1 MSKMHFRIPAPS
13 LRGRAGGE
21 AENKYN
27 SILKATS
34 LLGGVQ
40 MINILL
46 NLLRTKAI
54 AILLGPSGVGLNG
67 IYNETRE
74 LIHTTTNLGL
84 DISGVRGISQAFEQ
98 NNAMEIDRQVRLL
111 RTWVLLFALF
121 GTLLCALIAQPLSQF
136 TFKDNSHTWDFVFLS
151 PAVGFSTI
159 TCGEMAVL
167 KGLRQLKSLASLSIV
182 NVVIAIVVSLPIYYV
197 WGLSGVL
204 PALVICTLLWA
215 VAALAYGINAH
226 SFGFFTKS
234 KQLKGSNILLGIGI
248 TFVVCEIIDHIAK
261 LYVQSYLNNNA
272 SLEMVGLYNSCRT
285 MTLTYAGMVFS
296 AMDQDYFPRLS
307 GAVKNMLERT
317 AILTK
322 QLDVTLMIITP
333 MLVAFIVIMPVIV
346 PLLLSGEFNAIIPM
360 AQIIAASLIFRAI
373 YLPNAYLPLAAGDSK
388 VYFSLNVI
396 GALNTFWI
404 ILGYKLGGL
413 IGMGVAMFGENLI
426 DVLMVMFVSKWKY
439 KISLP
444 SKTKT
449 MIILGCLFML
459 ATYSLCCFLEGWLYW
474 VAGAILIALSILYS
488 LKNYKEA

>member
-1 MSKMHFRIPAPS
+1 MKKFFRIPAPS

-98 NNAMEIDRQVRLL
+98 NDKEEIDRQVTLL

-121 GTLLCALIAQPLSQF
+121 GTLLCSLIAMPLSRF
-136 TFKDNSHTWDFVFLS
+136 TFGDYNHTWDFVFLS

-167 KGLRQLKSLASLSIV
+167 KGLRQLKSLATVSII
-182 NVVIAIVVSLPIYYV
+182 NVVIAIVISLPIFYF

-215 VAALAYGINAH
+215 IAALAFGIKAN
-226 SFGFFTKS
+226 SFHFFTKS
-234 KQLKGSNILLGIGI
+234 KQMKGSNILLGIGI
-248 TFVVCEIIDHIAK
+248 TFVICEIIDHIAK
-261 LYVQSYLNNNA
+261 LSVQSYLNNNA

-307 GAVKNMLERT
+307 GVVKDMVERT
-317 AILTK
+317 VILTK

-360 AQIIAASLIFRAI
+360 AQIIAASLIFRGI

-413 IGMGVAMFGENLI
+413 IGMGIAMFGENLI
-426 DVLMVMFVSKWKY
+426 DVLMVMFISKWKY

-444 SKTKT
+444 SKTKS
-449 MIILGCLFML
+449 MIIFGCLFMFV
-459 ATYSLCCFLEGWLYW
+459 TYSLSHLLEGWSYW
-474 VAGAILIALSILYS
+474 LVGALLIAVSVWYS

>member
-1 MSKMHFRIPAPS
+1 
-13 LRGRAGGE
+13 
-21 AENKYN
+21 
-27 SILKATS
+27 
-34 LLGGVQ
+34 

-98 NNAMEIDRQVRLL
+98 NDAAEIDRQVTLL

-121 GTLLCALIAQPLSQF
+121 GTLVCALIAQPLSKF
-136 TFKDNSHTWDFVFLS
+136 TFGDYSHTWDFVFLS
-151 PAVGFSTI
+151 PAVAFSTI

-167 KGLRQLKSLASLSIV
+167 KGLRQLKSLASLSVV

-204 PALVICTLLWA
+204 PALVLCTLLWA
-215 VAALAYGINAH
+215 VTALAYGIKAH
-226 SFGFFTKS
+226 SLNLFTKS
-234 KQLKGSNILLGIGI
+234 NQMKGSNILLGIGI

-261 LYVQSYLNNNA
+261 LSVQSYLNNIA
-272 SLEMVGLYNSCRT
+272 SLDMVGLYNACRT

-307 GAVKNMLERT
+307 GVVKNMVERT
-317 AILTK
+317 VILTK

-333 MLVAFIVIMPVIV
+333 MLVAFIVVMPVIV
-346 PLLLSGEFNAIIPM
+346 PLLLSGEFNSIIPM

-388 VYFSLNVI
+388 VYLAINVI

-404 ILGYKLGGL
+404 ILGYELGGL

-426 DVLMVMFVSKWKY
+426 DLLMVLVVSKWKY

-444 SKTKT
+444 AKTKI
-449 MIILGCLFML
+449 MILFGCFIMF
-459 ATYSLCCFLEGWLYW
+459 ATYSLSCLFEGWSYW
-474 VAGAILIALSILYS
+474 VVGIILVVISILYS

>member
-98 NNAMEIDRQVRLL
+98 NDKAEIDRQVRLL

-121 GTLLCALIAQPLSQF
+121 GTFLCALIAQPLSQF
-136 TFKDNSHTWDFVFLS
+136 TFKENSHTWDFVFLS

-167 KGLRQLKSLASLSIV
+167 KGLRKLKSLASLSIV
-182 NVVIAIVVSLPIYYV
+182 NVVIAIVVSLPIYYF

-226 SFGFFTKS
+226 SFGFFTRS

-261 LYVQSYLNNNA
+261 LSVQSYLNNNA

-388 VYFSLNVI
+388 VYLALNVI

-426 DVLMVMFVSKWKY
+426 DVLMVMFISKWKY

-459 ATYSLCCFLEGWLYW
+459 VTYSLCCFLEGWLYW
-474 VAGAILIALSILYS
+474 VIGAILIALSILYS
-488 LKNYKEA
+488 LKNYKEE

>member
-1 MSKMHFRIPAPS
+1 
-13 LRGRAGGE
+13 
-21 AENKYN
+21 
-27 SILKATS
+27 
-34 LLGGVQ
+34 

-98 NNAMEIDRQVRLL
+98 NDKAEIDRQVRLL

-121 GTLLCALIAQPLSQF
+121 GTFLCALIAQPLSQF

-215 VAALAYGINAH
+215 VAALTYGIKAH
-226 SFGFFTKS
+226 SFGFFTQS

-261 LYVQSYLNNNA
+261 LSVQSYINNIA
-272 SLEMVGLYNSCRT
+272 SLDMVGLYNACRT
-285 MTLTYAGMVFS
+285 MTLTYAAMVFS

-307 GAVKNMLERT
+307 GAVKDMVERT

-388 VYFSLNVI
+388 VYLALNVI

-426 DVLMVMFVSKWKY
+426 DVLMVMFISKWKY

-459 ATYSLCCFLEGWLYW
+459 ATYSLCCLLEGWSYW
-474 VAGAILIALSILYS
+474 LVGAILIALSILYS

>member
-1 MSKMHFRIPAPS
+1 MSKMHFRISAPS

-136 TFKDNSHTWDFVFLS
+136 TFKENSHTWDFVFLS

-182 NVVIAIVVSLPIYYV
+182 NVVIAIVVSIPIYYV

-215 VAALAYGINAH
+215 VAALTYGIKAH
-226 SFGFFTKS
+226 SFGFFTQS

-261 LYVQSYLNNNA
+261 LSVQSYLNNIA
-272 SLEMVGLYNSCRT
+272 SLEMVGLYNACRT

-307 GAVKNMLERT
+307 GVVKNMVDRT
-317 AILTK
+317 VILTK

-333 MLVAFIVIMPVIV
+333 MLVAFIVVMPIIV
-346 PLLLSGEFNAIIPM
+346 PLLLSGEFNSIIPM

-388 VYFSLNVI
+388 VYLALNVI

-404 ILGYKLGGL
+404 ILGYELGGL

-426 DVLMVMFVSKWKY
+426 DVLMVMFISKWKY

-459 ATYSLCCFLEGWLYW
+459 VTYSLCCFLEGWLYW
-474 VAGAILIALSILYS
+474 VAGILLIAVSILYS

>member
-27 SILKATS
+27 SIIKATS

-98 NNAMEIDRQVRLL
+98 NDKAEIDRQVRLL

-121 GTLLCALIAQPLSQF
+121 GTFLCALIAQPLSQF
-136 TFKDNSHTWDFVFLS
+136 TFKENSHTWDFVFLS

-167 KGLRQLKSLASLSIV
+167 KGLRKLKSLASLSIV
-182 NVVIAIVVSLPIYYV
+182 NVVIAIAVSLPIYYF

-261 LYVQSYLNNNA
+261 LSVQSYLNNNA

-388 VYFSLNVI
+388 VYLALNVI

-426 DVLMVMFVSKWKY
+426 DVLMVMFISKWKY

-449 MIILGCLFML
+449 MIILGCLFMF
-459 ATYSLCCFLEGWLYW
+459 ATYSLCCLLEGWSYW
-474 VAGAILIALSILYS
+474 VVGSILIALSILYS

>member
-1 MSKMHFRIPAPS
+1 
-13 LRGRAGGE
+13 
-21 AENKYN
+21 
-27 SILKATS
+27 
-34 LLGGVQ
+34 

-98 NNAMEIDRQVRLL
+98 NDKVEIDRQVTLL
-111 RTWVLLFALF
+111 RTWVLLFALL
-121 GTLLCALIAQPLSQF
+121 GTLLCALIAQPLSKF
-136 TFKDNSHTWDFVFLS
+136 TFSDYSHTWDFVFLS
-151 PAVGFSTI
+151 PAVAFSTI

-167 KGLRQLKSLASLSIV
+167 KGLRQLKSLASLSVV
-182 NVVIAIVVSLPIYYV
+182 NVIIAIVVSLPIYYF
-197 WGLSGVL
+197 WGISGVL
-204 PALVICTLLWA
+204 PALVLATLLWA
-215 VAALAYGINAH
+215 LAAIAYGIKAH
-226 SFGFFTKS
+226 PLHFFTQS
-234 KQLKGSNILLGIGI
+234 RQLKGSSIILGIGI

-261 LYVQSYLNNNA
+261 LSVQSYLNNIA
-272 SLEMVGLYNSCRT
+272 SLEMVGLYNACRT

-307 GAVKNMLERT
+307 GVVKNMVDRT
-317 AILTK
+317 VILTK

-333 MLVAFIVIMPVIV
+333 MLVAFIVVMPIIV
-346 PLLLSGEFNAIIPM
+346 PLLLSGEFNSIIPM

-388 VYFSLNVI
+388 VYLALNVI

-404 ILGYKLGGL
+404 ILGYELGGL

-426 DVLMVMFVSKWKY
+426 DVLMVMFISKWKY

-459 ATYSLCCFLEGWLYW
+459 ATYSLCCLLEGWLYW
-474 VAGAILIALSILYS
+474 IAGILLIVVSILYS
-488 LKNYKEA
+488 LKNYREA

>member
-98 NNAMEIDRQVRLL
+98 NDAAEIDRQVTLL
-111 RTWVLLFALF
+111 RTWVLLFALL
-121 GTLLCALIAQPLSQF
+121 GTLLCSLIAQPLSWF
-136 TFKDNSHTWDFVFLS
+136 TFNDYSHTWNFVFLS

-167 KGLRQLKSLASLSIV
+167 KGLRKLKSLASLSIV
-182 NVVIAIVVSLPIYYV
+182 NVVIAI
-197 WGLSGVL
+197 
-204 PALVICTLLWA
+204 CTLLWA
-215 VAALAYGINAH
+215 MAALAYGIKAH
-226 SFGFFTKS
+226 PFSFFTKS
-234 KQLKGSNILLGIGI
+234 RQLKGSSIVLGIGI

-261 LYVQSYLNNNA
+261 LSVQSYLNNIA
-272 SLEMVGLYNSCRT
+272 SLEMVGLYNACRT
-285 MTLTYAGMVFS
+285 MTLIYAGMVFS

-307 GAVKNMLERT
+307 GVVKNIVERT
-317 AILTK
+317 VVLTR

-333 MLVAFIVIMPVIV
+333 MLVAFIVVMPIIV
-346 PLLLSGEFNAIIPM
+346 PLLLSGEFNSIIPM

-373 YLPNAYLPLAAGDSK
+373 YLPNAYMPLAAGDSK
-388 VYFSLNVI
+388 VYFSINVI

-404 ILGYKLGGL
+404 ILGYELGGL

-426 DVLMVMFVSKWKY
+426 EFPSGNTRFHY
-439 KISLP
+439 LP
-444 SKTKT
+444 RQSP
-449 MIILGCLFML
+449 
-459 ATYSLCCFLEGWLYW
+459 
-474 VAGAILIALSILYS
+474 
-488 LKNYKEA
+488 

>member
-1 MSKMHFRIPAPS
+1 
-13 LRGRAGGE
+13 
-21 AENKYN
+21 
-27 SILKATS
+27 
-34 LLGGVQ
+34 
-40 MINILL
+40 
-46 NLLRTKAI
+46 
-54 AILLGPSGVGLNG
+54 
-67 IYNETRE
+67 
-74 LIHTTTNLGL
+74 
-84 DISGVRGISQAFEQ
+84 
-98 NNAMEIDRQVRLL
+98 
-111 RTWVLLFALF
+111 
-121 GTLLCALIAQPLSQF
+121 
-136 TFKDNSHTWDFVFLS
+136 
-151 PAVGFSTI
+151 
-159 TCGEMAVL
+159 
-167 KGLRQLKSLASLSIV
+167 
-182 NVVIAIVVSLPIYYV
+182 
-197 WGLSGVL
+197 LSGVL

-261 LYVQSYLNNNA
+261 LSVQSYLNNNA

-388 VYFSLNVI
+388 VYLALNVI

-459 ATYSLCCFLEGWLYW
+459 VTYSLCCFLEGWLYW
-474 VAGAILIALSILYS
+474 VAGILLIAVSILYS

>member
-27 SILKATS
+27 SIIKATS

-98 NNAMEIDRQVRLL
+98 NDKAEIDRQVRLL

-121 GTLLCALIAQPLSQF
+121 GTFLCALIAQPLSQF
-136 TFKDNSHTWDFVFLS
+136 TFKENSHTWDFVFLS

-167 KGLRQLKSLASLSIV
+167 KGLRKLKSLASLSIV
-182 NVVIAIVVSLPIYYV
+182 NVVIAIAVSLPIYYF

-261 LYVQSYLNNNA
+261 LSVQSYLNNNA

-388 VYFSLNVI
+388 VYLALNVI

-426 DVLMVMFVSKWKY
+426 DVLMVMFISKWKY

-459 ATYSLCCFLEGWLYW
+459 VTYSLCCFLEGWLYW
-474 VAGAILIALSILYS
+474 VAGILLIAVSILYS

>member
-1 MSKMHFRIPAPS
+1 MHFRIPAPS

-98 NNAMEIDRQVRLL
+98 NDAAEIDRQVTLL
-111 RTWVLLFALF
+111 RTWVLLFALL
-121 GTLLCALIAQPLSQF
+121 GTLLCSLIAQPLSWF
-136 TFKDNSHTWDFVFLS
+136 TFNDYSHTWNFVFLS

-167 KGLRQLKSLASLSIV
+167 KGLRKLKSLASLSIV

-204 PALVICTLLWA
+204 PALVLCTLLWA
-215 VAALAYGINAH
+215 MAALAYGIKAH
-226 SFGFFTKS
+226 PFSFFTKS
-234 KQLKGSNILLGIGI
+234 RQLKGSSIVLGIGI

-261 LYVQSYLNNNA
+261 LSVQSYLNNIA
-272 SLEMVGLYNSCRT
+272 SLEMVGLYNACRT
-285 MTLTYAGMVFS
+285 MTLIYAGMVFS

-307 GAVKNMLERT
+307 GVVKNIVERT
-317 AILTK
+317 VVLTR

-333 MLVAFIVIMPVIV
+333 MLVAFIVVMPIIV
-346 PLLLSGEFNAIIPM
+346 PLLLSGEFNSIIPM

-373 YLPNAYLPLAAGDSK
+373 YLPNAYMPLAAGDSK
-388 VYFSLNVI
+388 VYFSINVI

-404 ILGYKLGGL
+404 ILGYELGGL

-426 DVLMVMFVSKWKY
+426 DVLMVMFISKWKY

-444 SKTKT
+444 SKTKS
-449 MIILGCLFML
+449 MIIFGFLLMFV
-459 ATYSLCCFLEGWLYW
+459 TYSLCYFLQGWSYW
-474 VAGAILIALSILYS
+474 LVGAILIAVSIWYS

>member
-98 NNAMEIDRQVRLL
+98 NDKAEIDRQVSLL

-121 GTLLCALIAQPLSQF
+121 GTFLCALIAQPLSQF
-136 TFKDNSHTWDFVFLS
+136 TFKENSHTWDFVFLS

-167 KGLRQLKSLASLSIV
+167 KGLRKLKSLASLSIV
-182 NVVIAIVVSLPIYYV
+182 NVVIAIVVSLPIYYF

-226 SFGFFTKS
+226 SFGFFTRS

-261 LYVQSYLNNNA
+261 LSVQSYLNNNA

-388 VYFSLNVI
+388 VYLALNVI

-426 DVLMVMFVSKWKY
+426 DVLMVMFISKWKY

-459 ATYSLCCFLEGWLYW
+459 VTYSLCCFLEGWLYW
-474 VAGAILIALSILYS
+474 VIGAILIALSILYS
-488 LKNYKEA
+488 LKNYKEE

>member
-1 MSKMHFRIPAPS
+1 
-13 LRGRAGGE
+13 
-21 AENKYN
+21 
-27 SILKATS
+27 
-34 LLGGVQ
+34 

-98 NNAMEIDRQVRLL
+98 NDAAEIDRQVTLL

-121 GTLLCALIAQPLSQF
+121 GTLVCALIAQPLSKF
-136 TFKDNSHTWDFVFLS
+136 TFGDYSHTWDFVFLS
-151 PAVGFSTI
+151 PAVAFSTI

-167 KGLRQLKSLASLSIV
+167 KGLRQLKSLASLSVV

-204 PALVICTLLWA
+204 PALVLCTLLWA
-215 VAALAYGINAH
+215 VTALAYGIKAH
-226 SFGFFTKS
+226 SLNLFTKS
-234 KQLKGSNILLGIGI
+234 NQMKGSNILLGIGI

-261 LYVQSYLNNNA
+261 LSVQSYLNNIA
-272 SLEMVGLYNSCRT
+272 SLDMVGLYNACRT

-307 GAVKNMLERT
+307 GVVKNMVERT
-317 AILTK
+317 VILTK

-333 MLVAFIVIMPVIV
+333 MLVAFIVVMPVIV
-346 PLLLSGEFNAIIPM
+346 PLLLSGEFNSIIPM

-388 VYFSLNVI
+388 VYLAINVI

-404 ILGYKLGGL
+404 ILGYELGGL

-426 DVLMVMFVSKWKY
+426 DLLMVLVVSKWKY

-444 SKTKT
+444 AKTKI
-449 MIILGCLFML
+449 MILFGCFIMF
-459 ATYSLCCFLEGWLYW
+459 ATYSLSCLLEGWSYW
-474 VAGAILIALSILYS
+474 VVGIILVVISILYS

>member
-1 MSKMHFRIPAPS
+1 
-13 LRGRAGGE
+13 
-21 AENKYN
+21 
-27 SILKATS
+27 
-34 LLGGVQ
+34 
-40 MINILL
+40 
-46 NLLRTKAI
+46 
-54 AILLGPSGVGLNG
+54 
-67 IYNETRE
+67 
-74 LIHTTTNLGL
+74 
-84 DISGVRGISQAFEQ
+84 
-98 NNAMEIDRQVRLL
+98 
-111 RTWVLLFALF
+111 
-121 GTLLCALIAQPLSQF
+121 
-136 TFKDNSHTWDFVFLS
+136 
-151 PAVGFSTI
+151 
-159 TCGEMAVL
+159 
-167 KGLRQLKSLASLSIV
+167 
-182 NVVIAIVVSLPIYYV
+182 
-197 WGLSGVL
+197 
-204 PALVICTLLWA
+204 
-215 VAALAYGINAH
+215 
-226 SFGFFTKS
+226 
-234 KQLKGSNILLGIGI
+234 
-248 TFVVCEIIDHIAK
+248 
-261 LYVQSYLNNNA
+261 
-272 SLEMVGLYNSCRT
+272 MVGLYNSCRT

-388 VYFSLNVI
+388 VYLALNVI

-426 DVLMVMFVSKWKY
+426 DVLMVMFISKWKY

-444 SKTKT
+444 SKTKA

-459 ATYSLCCFLEGWLYW
+459 VTYSLCCFLEGWLYW
-474 VAGAILIALSILYS
+474 VAGILLIAVSILYS

>member
-1 MSKMHFRIPAPS
+1 MIKVKN
-13 LRGRAGGE
+13 
-21 AENKYN
+21 NKYN

-98 NNAMEIDRQVRLL
+98 NDAAEIDRQVTLL

-121 GTLLCALIAQPLSQF
+121 GTLVCALIALPLSKF
-136 TFKDNSHTWDFVFLS
+136 TFGDYSHTWDFVFLS
-151 PAVGFSTI
+151 PAVAFSTI

-167 KGLRQLKSLASLSIV
+167 KGLRQLKSLASLSVV

-204 PALVICTLLWA
+204 PALVLCTLLWA
-215 VAALAYGINAH
+215 VTALAYGIKAH
-226 SFGFFTKS
+226 SLNLFTKS
-234 KQLKGSNILLGIGI
+234 NQMKGSNILLGIGI

-261 LYVQSYLNNNA
+261 LSVQSYLNNID
-272 SLEMVGLYNSCRT
+272 SLDMVGLYNACRT

-307 GAVKNMLERT
+307 GVVKNMVERT
-317 AILTK
+317 VILTK

-333 MLVAFIVIMPVIV
+333 MLVAFIVVMPVIV
-346 PLLLSGEFNAIIPM
+346 PLLLSGEFNSIIPM

-388 VYFSLNVI
+388 VYLAINVI

-404 ILGYKLGGL
+404 ILGYELGGL

-426 DVLMVMFVSKWKY
+426 DLLMVLVVSKWKY

-444 SKTKT
+444 AKTKI
-449 MIILGCLFML
+449 MILFGCLIMFT
-459 ATYSLCCFLEGWLYW
+459 TYALSCLLQGWSYW
-474 VAGAILIALSILYS
+474 VVGILLIAISIMYS